1 MTRTPPADV
10 LAMARSALA
19 SPRLAAATTTAA
31 IGLGVLASTIERTM
45 GLAGLLGAL
54 VTLVLLV
61 VASVIVRLRELE
73 WQELPPISLL
83 AFLACACASILWSQ
97 YQWATLGG
105 IAYLLAF
112 TALGV
117 GIALTRDVIQIVRAF
132 GDVFRFVIALSF
144 AVEILSGA
152 VLDVPFGF
160 IGVEGNLAEF
170 GPLQGVMGSRN
181 QFALIGLLALITF
194 AVEFATRSVNRTL
207 SVGSLIGAVLALA
220 LSRSPVV
227 GAVLVV
233 IIAASIALALVRRA
247 PPERRPLLQVA
258 IVVLALALALVAWLT
273 RGRIIEFF
281 SANQDLAYRLQLW
294 NRVWDL
300 SAVHP
305 IEGWGWIGAWQ
316 PTLPPFPSFAIPG
329 EREPTSA
336 LNAYLDVLFQLGIVG
351 VVVFGGLVV
360 LAFTR
365 SWLLAGR
372 QRNLVL
378 TWPALVLLTL
388 IITSLGESSLL
399 GEYGWLTFVVCAVNA
414 SRQLSWR
421 SAFARPLEQEPL

>member
-1 MTRTPPADV
+1 
-10 LAMARSALA
+10 
-19 SPRLAAATTTAA
+19 
-31 IGLGVLASTIERTM
+31 
-45 GLAGLLGAL
+45 
-54 VTLVLLV
+54 
-61 VASVIVRLRELE
+61 
-73 WQELPPISLL
+73 
-83 AFLACACASILWSQ
+83 
-97 YQWATLGG
+97 LGG

-247 PPERRPLLQVA
+247 
-258 IVVLALALALVAWLT
+258 
-273 RGRIIEFF
+273 
-281 SANQDLAYRLQLW
+281 
-294 NRVWDL
+294 
-300 SAVHP
+300 
-305 IEGWGWIGAWQ
+305 
-316 PTLPPFPSFAIPG
+316 
-329 EREPTSA
+329 
-336 LNAYLDVLFQLGIVG
+336 
-351 VVVFGGLVV
+351 
-360 LAFTR
+360 
-365 SWLLAGR
+365 
-372 QRNLVL
+372 
-378 TWPALVLLTL
+378 
-388 IITSLGESSLL
+388 
-399 GEYGWLTFVVCAVNA
+399 
-414 SRQLSWR
+414 
-421 SAFARPLEQEPL
+421 